1 MNNKSYV
8 ILAKWDY
15 AIDLWLG
22 GISDNPDHLMDRWNE
37 YLDYYGPNDTK
48 PELIKIVELN
58 VNSDLS
64 IDVKDYVE

>member
-15 AIDLWLG
+15 GIDLWFG
-22 GISDNPDHLMDRWNE
+22 EISDNPDHLMDHWTE
-37 YLDYYGPNDTK
+37 HLDYYAGTK